1 MSADEAAVRHMAA
14 SNGTRNPRDLAAQV
28 LLIRGARD
36 RELAVACVLEARRSW
51 LEWLIVTRRRWQR
64 ETRRPGRA
72 RHHDSLAIRER
83 YVRYS

>member
-1 MSADEAAVRHMAA
+1 MTADEAAVRHMAA

-51 LEWLIVTRRRWQR
+51 LEWLT
-64 ETRRPGRA
+64 P
-72 RHHDSLAIRER
+72 
-83 YVRYS
+83 